1 VKPFIIALYAIF
13 LAAMISGLTV
23 AFRNAESLVEPDYY
37 RKQHD
42 WFRQKGEERRLGLEV
57 RPPAALSVGRNEVT
71 FVLTEQGKPL
81 RNATVRLFIGNVS
94 KSDRDLNLAMRET
107 SPGVYA
113 AAASLPLKGKWLVR
127 MELDSDHLKTSRSW
141 FYDVN

>member
-13 LAAMISGLTV
+13 LVAMISGLMV
-23 AFRNAESLVEPDYY
+23 AYRNAESLVEPDYY

-42 WFRQKGEERRLGLEV
+42 WFHQKSEERRLDLKV
-57 RPPAALSVGRNEVT
+57 RKPGTLSVGSNEVT

-81 RNATVRLFIGNVS
+81 RNARVRLFIGSVS
-94 KSDRDLNLAMRET
+94 KSDHDLTIAMRET
-107 SPGVYA
+107 ATGVYTA
-113 AAASLPLKGKWLVR
+113 TVPVPSKGKWLVR
-127 MELDSDHLKTSRSW
+127 MELDSDKLKTSRSW